1 MTSGNIILGLIL
13 YAVTSLTHA
22 QSFPILNKAALINTD
37 RFLKESRA
45 DIKKANTLLSEIS
58 KKNGIEVVFQE
69 AVYVDSKIELTDFL
83 IKAISSYG
91 GDQDLNVPDLILNP
105 IIVVVNSERI
115 FNETKQALVMKETL
129 RAEFLSRQDDLRRD
143 AQINPGD
150 ASLAVRQQAFTDDL
164 NKRTLEF
171 RNKIASATNKI
182 IPEYAKKQGISLIFQ
197 NVAYFEPS
205 YDITNDLIQLLNGEI
220 SAEQMPIRQN
230 FKKPMR
236 IALVDAEKIFA
247 NFDDL
252 SVRTPNE
259 KNKVR
264 EDTAKRTDPTLK
276 NFAKRYSIDLIFQS
290 AAYSAQ
296 DINITPQIISEL
308 RNNNNAIGT
317 EKKSL
322 GLAAEDAKK
331 KCSELGFKVG
341 TSEFGKCVL
350 RLIN

>member
-1 MTSGNIILGLIL
+1 MKFRNIILGFIL
-13 YAVTSLTHA
+13 YVATGLTHA
-22 QSFPILNKAALINTD
+22 QSFPILNKAALINSD

-45 DIKKANTLLSEIS
+45 DIKKANIILSEIS
-58 KKNGIEVVFQE
+58 KKNGIEIVFQE
-69 AVYVDSKIELTDFL
+69 AVYVDNKIELTDFL
-83 IKAISSYG
+83 IKAMSSFG

-105 IIVVVNSERI
+105 IIVAVNSERI
-115 FNETKQALVMKETL
+115 FSETKQALAMIETL
-129 RAEFLSRQDDLRRD
+129 RAEFLSRQDALQRD
-143 AQINPGD
+143 AQINPSD

-164 NKRTLEF
+164 NKRTLEL
-171 RNKIASATNKI
+171 RNKIANDINKI
-182 IPEYAKKQGISLIFQ
+182 IPEYAKKQGISLVFQ
-197 NVAYFEPS
+197 NVAYLEPS
-205 YDITNDLIQLLNGEI
+205 YDITNDLIQLVNGEI
-220 SAEQMPIRQN
+220 SVDQMPIRQN

-252 SVRTPNE
+252 SVRTPDE
-259 KNKVR
+259 KYKIRV
-264 EDTAKRTDPTLK
+264 DTAKRTDLVLK

-290 AAYSAQ
+290 AAYAAQ
-296 DINITPQIISEL
+296 DVNITPQIISEL

-322 GLAAEDAKK
+322 GLAVEDAKK